1 MTIVRLLLLVAI
13 SLVLEGCASIDKT
26 MASWTGRHQSELIGS
41 WGPPQQVFSDG
52 NGGSVLVYTTTRS
65 YTSPGTATT
74 TVTGSAQTFGN
85 TTYGNAT
92 ARTTYTPAYTSSYES
107 SRTFWVDANGRIYR
121 WAWKGI

>member
-85 TTYGNAT
+85 TTYGCHGPPQ
-92 ARTTYTPAYTSSYES
+92 R
-107 SRTFWVDANGRIYR
+107 RHR
-121 WAWKGI
+121 